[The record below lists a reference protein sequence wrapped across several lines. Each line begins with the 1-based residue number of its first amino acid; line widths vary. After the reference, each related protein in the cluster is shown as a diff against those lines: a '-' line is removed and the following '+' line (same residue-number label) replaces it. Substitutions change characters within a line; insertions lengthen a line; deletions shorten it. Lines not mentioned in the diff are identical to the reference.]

1 MWSSLIELIHSVF
14 EWARDPKFQ
23 RSESSRKRSIKSCNR
38 LTCFSGTV
46 RRRLTPFSK
55 CKYRAI
61 LLTLASDTT
70 IHYLRRRYVDTW
82 VRNSRDRVPATNF
95 VAKKINNW
103 EVVFGLSIVVRI
115 SAFYSAILIFW
126 YKQAHE
132 LQNRQCDCTNDFG
145 QVKSVE
151 TGQTCGDRC

>member
-1 MWSSLIELIHSVF
+1 MPLNFYRFFNILGDVRILKKWTACFLGAAWQFFTHFLNQKMWSSLIELIHSVF

-23 RSESSRKRSIKSCNR
+23 RSESNRKRSIKSCNR

-46 RRRLTPFSK
+46 RRRLTPSSK

-82 VRNSRDRVPATNF
+82 VRNSRDRVPAT
-95 VAKKINNW
+95 KEISY
-103 EVVFGLSIVVRI
+103 LSV
-115 SAFYSAILIFW
+115 
-126 YKQAHE
+126 
-132 LQNRQCDCTNDFG
+132 QNRRLLGPLKAKF
-145 QVKSVE
+145 
-151 TGQTCGDRC
+151 